1 MNQFKIE
8 KPEKIGV
15 CQQEVFLREFFIH
28 MACRES
34 CPAYNPCTRF
44 NFRDFLYKTGN
55 QWSTGI
61 GRMNSLSLKGTFHI
75 QPVNPVIA
83 SMKMIIPQFI
93 LYIKK
98 NKKTTGDPESQ
109 SGNIDKRENL
119 MSENIAKYNDEIV
132 SYHEAGL
139 QEKK

>member
-1 MNQFKIE
+1 
-8 KPEKIGV
+8 
-15 CQQEVFLREFFIH
+15 
-28 MACRES
+28 
-34 CPAYNPCTRF
+34 
-44 NFRDFLYKTGN
+44 
-55 QWSTGI
+55 
-61 GRMNSLSLKGTFHI
+61 
-75 QPVNPVIA
+75 
-83 SMKMIIPQFI
+83 MKMIIPQFI